1 MLFADPSQLALSVF
15 QKINIII
22 PFSQVFIS
30 IVPPYLKQLKTSPRL
45 CYFFNKIT
53 SVHSKSPNILERHS
67 PRVLITSD
75 PSARP
80 ESGIQRSCNKISKI
94 KIWSIIKF
102 NLRRID
108 QNVSARVCMCSCGIN
123 ALKSSVT
130 CRICTLESFKMNQKL
145 WRFIDIFYGTSYVHL
160 KFLDN
165 LIMTGFGFYVVIG
178 RY

>member
-15 QKINIII
+15 QKIKIII

-53 SVHSKSPNILERHS
+53 SAHSKSPNILERHS

-130 CRICTLESFKMNQKL
+130 SRICTLESFKMNQTL
-145 WRFIDIFYGTSYVHL
+145 WRFIDIYREKCYVHL

>member
-15 QKINIII
+15 QKIKIII

-53 SVHSKSPNILERHS
+53 SVYSKSPNILERHS
-67 PRVLITSD
+67 LRVLITSD

-80 ESGIQRSCNKISKI
+80 ESGIQRSCNKIWKI

-130 CRICTLESFKMNQKL
+130 SRICTLESFKMNQTL
-145 WRFIDIFYGTSYVHL
+145 WRFIDIYREKCYVHL

>member
-1 MLFADPSQLALSVF
+1 M
-15 QKINIII
+15 I
-22 PFSQVFIS
+22 PFPQVFIS
-30 IVPPYLKQLKTSPRL
+30 IVPPYLKQLKTYPGL

-53 SVHSKSPNILERHS
+53 SVHSKSRNILERHS
-67 PRVLITSD
+67 PRVLVTSD

-102 NLRRID
+102 NLRRIA
-108 QNVSARVCMCSCGIN
+108 QNVSARVCMCSFDIN

-130 CRICTLESFKMNQKL
+130 SRLCTLESFKMNQKL

-165 LIMTGFGFYVVIG
+165 LIMTGFGFYLVIG